1 MNKLYEIR
9 KRVADYIKQNNM
21 IEHGDVIAAGV
32 SGGADSMCLLS
43 LLLDLR
49 DIWDIEVVAVHIHH
63 GIRGQAADGDMEYVK
78 EFCRLRG
85 IEFAGFYFDI
95 PAIALENHLSEE
107 EAGRLKRYEAF
118 NQVCERKMAEG
129 RSCKIAV
136 AHNMDDNSET
146 FLFNLFRGTGLTGL
160 TGIRPV
166 RDRIIRPVLCLSRKD
181 IEEYLSE
188 KEIEYKTDATNLET
202 DYTRNKIRLK
212 LLPYIEENINDGVR
226 GNINRASEMLT
237 EVSSYMEKQALSA
250 YYKNINTDNDNEQID
265 ISEKLWKED
274 NIIVKMVIRMAV
286 EKAAGRLKD
295 ITSRHIESVLQLGRK
310 QVSRSV
316 DLPYDIRAIRTYE
329 GITLKKKRQQGHTE
343 IQRDKSLAK
352 TLNMKEDKLNIE
364 FLINELASNELSEG
378 KYRLEL
384 KEGDM
389 TFSIE
394 KNTSLDLSEK
404 GYTKLM
410 NCDILKDKL
419 SVRHRQSGDYMI
431 IDSAGRKKKLKDM
444 LIDLKIPRE
453 DRDHILLLAKGHE
466 ILWIVGY
473 RMSERCK
480 VDKTASE
487 IYRVAFIPKL
497 KRKEKYE

>member
-21 IEHGDVIAAGV
+21 IDHGDVIVAGV
-32 SGGADSMCLLS
+32 SGGADSMCLLN

-49 DIWDIEVVAVHIHH
+49 DIWDIEIVAVHVHH
-63 GIRGQAADGDMEYVK
+63 GIRGQAADDDMEYVK
-78 EFCRLRG
+78 EFCKFKG

-95 PAIALENHLSEE
+95 PAIALKMRVSEE

-118 NQVCERKMAEG
+118 NQVCEGKEAEG
-129 RSCKIAV
+129 RKCKIAV

-146 FLFNLFRGTGLTGL
+146 FLFNLFRGTGLKGL

-166 RDRIIRPVLCLSRKD
+166 RDRIIRPVLCLGRSD
-181 IEEYLSE
+181 IVEYLSE

-202 DYTRNKIRLK
+202 DYTRNKIRLR
-212 LLPYIEENINDGVR
+212 LLPYIEENINDGARV
-226 GNINRASEMLT
+226 NINRTSAMLS
-237 EVSSYMEKQALSA
+237 EVSSYMEKQALAA
-250 YYKNINTDNDNEQID
+250 YNKNINIHNDNEKID
-265 ISEKLWKED
+265 ISQNLWKED
-274 NIIVKMVIRMAV
+274 NIIIKMVIRMAV

-295 ITSRHIESVLQLGRK
+295 ITSRHIESVVQLGNN

-316 DLPYDIRAIRTYE
+316 NLPYNIKAVKTYD
-329 GITLKKKRQQGHTE
+329 GITLKKAEKQEGAAIKQQGKTAAEALDKAEE
-343 IQRDKSLAK
+343 I
-352 TLNMKEDKLNIE
+352 LNVE
-364 FLINELASNELSEG
+364 FFLDELSDC
-378 KYRLEL
+378 KYRVEL
-384 KEGDM
+384 DEGDM
-389 TFSIE
+389 TFCIE
-394 KNTSLDLSEK
+394 KNTFLDLSEK

-419 SVRHRQSGDYMI
+419 SVRHRRSGDYMI

-453 DRDHILLLAKGHE
+453 DRDNILLLAKGQE

-480 VDKTASE
+480 VDKSDLE
-487 IYRVAFIPKL
+487 VYRVTFTNKL
-497 KRKEKYE
+497 RRMEKNE